1 MSRQAYFHDV
11 EVPAE
16 REKPTNRRRIP
27 ILVVGLTALVLLVL
41 AVLVVTLADK
51 PTTMSRE
58 GVSPSVTHVELM
70 IARRYTFPAEAESRL
85 LAVNPGLAMARRY
98 TISAEAESSFL
109 AANPELM
116 VARRYPA
123 SAEVE
128 SNFLSANP
136 ELIIARRFWS
146 P

>member
-16 REKPTNRRRIP
+16 REKSTIRRRIP
-27 ILVVGLTALVLLVL
+27 ILVVGLTVLVLVAL
-41 AVLVVTLADK
+41 AVLMVTPRDK
-51 PTTMSRE
+51 PTTLSKE
-58 GVSPSVTHVELM
+58 GDSPFVTSPELM

-98 TISAEAESSFL
+98 TISAEAESGFL

-116 VARRYPA
+116 GARHYTA
-123 SAEVE
+123 SAEAE

-136 ELIIARRFWS
+136 ELIIARHFWS

>member
-1 MSRQAYFHDV
+1 MSRQAYFHDA

-16 REKPTNRRRIP
+16 REKSTIRRRIP
-27 ILVVGLTALVLLVL
+27 ILVVGLTVLVLVAL

-58 GVSPSVTHVELM
+58 GVSPSVTDVELM

-123 SAEVE
+123 SAEAE

>member
-11 EVPAE
+11 EVPAQ

-27 ILVVGLTALVLLVL
+27 ILVVGLTALVLVVL

-58 GVSPSVTHVELM
+58 GVSPSVTDVELM

-85 LAVNPGLAMARRY
+85 LAVNPGLAMARRA
-98 TISAEAESSFL
+98 ISAEAESSFL

-123 SAEVE
+123 SAEAE

>member
-1 MSRQAYFHDV
+1 MSRQAHIYDV
-11 EVPAE
+11 EVPDV
-16 REKPTNRRRIP
+16 REKHTIRRRIP
-27 ILVVGLTALVLLVL
+27 ILVVGLTVLVLVAL

-51 PTTMSRE
+51 PTTTSRE
-58 GVSPSVTHVELM
+58 GVSPAVTDVELM

-98 TISAEAESSFL
+98 AISTEAESSFL

-116 VARRYPA
+116 VARRYTG
-123 SAEVE
+123 SAEAE

-136 ELIIARRFWS
+136 ELMVARRFRS